1 MSKVV
6 ATITLGNEI
15 SYPVGFMFF
24 QQNFITRAPLVWRG
38 PTGGFGE
45 VSLIIF

>member
-1 MSKVV
+1 MTWALS
-6 ATITLGNEI
+6 NHEI

-24 QQNFITRAPLVWRG
+24 QQNFITRAPLVWWG